1 MHTEHWWQKASVI
14 DDLNNH
20 PQAYEFIQSVR
31 LLRHSPNI
39 SVKKKWDENF
49 LFESS
54 FNLSFP
60 LAEIEALKIDHEK
73 MSITNLM
80 AGLTGIQGALPYTYT
95 NRIRELSRQQKAE
108 IKDFIN
114 LFNHKLVA
122 QYIDSSIAYN
132 LPVRYEIDQENYYL
146 NILHALNGYVA
157 SHHKQEDIEDYFAEF
172 SGLMQGQNNN
182 AYAVRTV
189 LNCIFS
195 QKIEVEEFVE
205 EKFTLEETQRTRLGN
220 GHSLLGMNT
229 FCGATV
235 KQINGKIIL
244 KIGPL
249 KKTDYLNFLPTQILS
264 NKLKR
269 ILQNW
274 CDPTLVIDVC
284 LILHKDEISPCSLS
298 SKSTIGLAQGAFLLP
313 QNKAHNDETRY
324 TLIG

>member
-1 MHTEHWWQKASVI
+1 MHTEHWWQKTSI
-14 DDLNNH
+14 IEDLGQN
-20 PQAYEFIQSVR
+20 PQSYEFIQSVR
-31 LLRHSPNI
+31 LLRHSPT
-39 SVKKKWDENF
+39 VALKKKWEESF

-54 FNLSFP
+54 FNLNFP
-60 LAEIEALKIDHEK
+60 LNEIEALNIGDNK

-95 NRIRELSRQQKAE
+95 NRIRQLSRQQKSE

-122 QYIDSSIAYN
+122 QYVDSSISYN

-146 NILHALNGYVA
+146 NILHALNGYIA
-157 SHHKQEDIEDYFAEF
+157 EHHQQEDIADYFAEF
-172 SGLMQGQNNN
+172 AGLMQGQNNN
-182 AYAVRTV
+182 AHAVRTV

-205 EKFTLEETQRTRLGN
+205 EKFSLEEEQRTRLGK
-220 GHSLLGMNT
+220 GQFLLGMNT

-235 KQINGKIIL
+235 KQMNGKIIL

-249 KKTDYLNFLPTQILS
+249 KKNDYSKFLPHQQLS
-264 NKLKR
+264 QKLKR
-269 ILQNW
+269 ILQQW
-274 CDPTLVIDVC
+274 CDPTLVIDIW
-284 LILHKDEISPCSLS
+284 LILDKDEISPCSLS
-298 SKSTIGLAQGAFLLP
+298 SKSMIGLAQGAFLLP